1 MTERELML
9 SGGLYLA
16 LDQELTSLRL
26 RAQTLTHRYN
36 LTSPEQTRER
46 QEILGELLG
55 SIGKGATIE
64 PPFRCDYGTQIR
76 AGRNLFLN
84 YDCIILDCAAVEFG
98 DDVLVG
104 PRVQILT
111 ATHPTDPNVRL
122 LGREMAKPVRI
133 DDGAWIGAGAIIC
146 PGVSIGAGA
155 VIGAGSVVT
164 KDVPEG
170 VLAVGNPCKV
180 VRRVT

>member
-16 LDQELTSLRL
+16 SDPELVALRY
-26 RAQTLTHRYN
+26 RARTLTHRYN
-36 LTSPEQTRER
+36 STLPEQLEER
-46 QEILGELLG
+46 SAILHELLG
-55 SIGKGATIE
+55 SLGKGATIE
-64 PPFRCDYGTQIR
+64 PPFRCDYGAQIR
-76 AGRNLFLN
+76 AGRNLFIN
-84 YDCIILDCAAVEFG
+84 FDCIILDCAAVEFG

-111 ATHPTDPNVRL
+111 ATHPTDPSVRL
-122 LGREMAKPVRI
+122 LGREMAERVRI
-133 DDGAWIGAGAIIC
+133 DDGAWLGAGSIIC
-146 PGVSIGAGA
+146 PGVSVGAGA

-164 KDVPEG
+164 RDIPEG